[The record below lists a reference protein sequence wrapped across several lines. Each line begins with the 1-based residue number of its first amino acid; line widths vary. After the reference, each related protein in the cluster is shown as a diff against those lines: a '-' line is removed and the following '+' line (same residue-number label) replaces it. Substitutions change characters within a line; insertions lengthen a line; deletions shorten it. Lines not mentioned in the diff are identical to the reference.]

1 MHGRRL
7 RRLQGLK
14 TLSLVSALLLAVLLA
29 PAFAEGAARPGKK
42 ACAPVEGRISQRSS
56 AIVYVVDRRG
66 ISCRKA
72 RAVIRRCFR
81 RSAIK
86 GWHRRGNL
94 TLRGGKRVLR
104 LKTRKKAK
112 PPCLQSRRK
121 ARRVKSKNVKSPN
134 LRTAGPYQ
142 QALVMPPG
150 APSRWDWISPVG
162 SSRAT
167 SIDVGTTDVYGVVR
181 NKSGEVRSVWFEY
194 GITRDLGSSTPRKPV
209 TIDTSG
215 GPVEFKETLRH
226 LKANTRYY
234 WRAMASIGPDDDV
247 KVFAGAIGSFVTEP
261 YRSVNADNPCSQPA
275 FGGNNGGVTQVTTSL
290 VLVCTPL
297 QYMVND
303 MKIPVSLGYSGQINC
318 PAEYPH
324 NLNAGSYSITIP
336 KIGLKVS
343 FNNLVSYWRSNDW
356 ARFTTFPGYQKHYE
370 GAEVGPLPGWH
381 RWDIDMW
388 GMFAKTTRT
397 DMQMWIHCTDEWKA
411 FTPEQLAPEQ
421 GTDKPSTAKPPTPTG
436 LTMTKVD
443 GGWKASWN
451 PVSGVVDGIAGYQLA
466 ILPTDKYS
474 PEMSVLLTDTG
485 TEAFRSDAYMKAISD
500 YAKSKQLYAILF
512 AISSEG
518 NRSAGAAIVPFTL
531 P

>member
-1 MHGRRL
+1 MQYLIDHRRS
-7 RRLQGLK
+7 GSK
-14 TLSLVSALLLAVLLA
+14 FLSYLTPLLLALLLLPATADAGKRA
-29 PAFAEGAARPGKK
+29 PSQCPPVQGK
-42 ACAPVEGRISQRSS
+42 VSQRASTT
-56 AIVYVVDRRG
+56 VFVVGRSG
-66 ISCRKA
+66 VSCRKA
-72 RAVIRRCFR
+72 RQVIRRCFK
-81 RSAIK
+81 RSAVK
-86 GWHRRGNL
+86 YWHRRGSL
-94 TLRGGKRVLR
+94 TLRSGKRSLR
-104 LKTRKKAK
+104 LKTRSKAK
-112 PPCLQSRRK
+112 PPCLQPRRK
-121 ARRVKSKNVKSPN
+121 ARKVKGKNVKAPAP
-134 LRTAGPYQ
+134 RAAGPFQ
-142 QALVMPPG
+142 QALMLPPG
-150 APSRWDWISPVG
+150 SYAQWDWVSPVL
-162 SSRAT
+162 SSNSAN
-167 SIDVGTTDVYGVVR
+167 IDVGTADVYGKVR

-194 GITRDLGSSTPRKPV
+194 GITRDLGSSTQRKPV
-209 TIDTSG
+209 QMDSRG
-215 GPVEFKETLRH
+215 GPIEFKETLRH

-234 WRAMASIGPDDDV
+234 WRALASIGPDDDV
-247 KVFAGAIGSFVTEP
+247 TIYKGAIGSFVTEP
-261 YRSVNADNPCSQPA
+261 YRSVAVDNPCSQPQ
-275 FGGNNGGVTQVTTSL
+275 FGGNAGGVTQVTTSL
-290 VLVCTPL
+290 VLVCTPM

-303 MKIPVSLGYSGQINC
+303 MKIPVSLGYSGQIDC
-318 PAEYPH
+318 PPEYPH
-324 NLNAGSYSITIP
+324 NLNVGSYSITIP

-466 ILPTDKYS
+466 ILPTDKYN